1 MSDRFFLDTTVFVY
15 SFDRSAPAKARKA
28 ARLIRE
34 ALTTQKGVIS
44 YRVVQ
49 EFFNVALKRFSQHM
63 GAANAGQYLIA
74 VFRALL
80 AVHSSQALYAE
91 ALFLHAQSGL
101 SQDGISWRDSL
112 IVSAAIQT
120 RCEILFS
127 EDLQHGRRFGALRVM
142 NPFL

>member
-1 MSDRFFLDTTVFVY
+1 MSDRFFLDTNIFVY
-15 SFDRSAPAKARKA
+15 SFDQSAPAKARRA
-28 ARLIRE
+28 AQLIRE

-44 YRVVQ
+44 YQVVQ
-49 EFFNVALKRFSQHM
+49 EFFNVALKRFSKPM
-63 GAANAGQYLIA
+63 PAADAGQYLIA
-74 VFRALL
+74 VFRPLL

-101 SQDGISWRDSL
+101 SWYDSL
-112 IVSAAIQT
+112 VVSAAIQA

-127 EDLQHGRRFGALRVM
+127 EDLPHGQRFGSLQVR

>member
-1 MSDRFFLDTTVFVY
+1 MSDRFFLDTNIFVY
-15 SFDRSAPAKARKA
+15 SFDRSAPANARKA

-44 YRVVQ
+44 YQVVQ
-49 EFFNVALKRFSQHM
+49 EFFNVALKRFSQPM
-63 GAANAGQYLIA
+63 QPADAGQYLIA
-74 VFRALL
+74 VFRPLL

-91 ALFLHAQSGL
+91 ALYLHAQSGL
-101 SQDGISWRDSL
+101 SWFDSL
-112 IVSAAIQT
+112 IVSAAIQA

-127 EDLQHGRRFGALRVM
+127 EDLQHGQRFGSLQVR